1 MARLSSH
8 HLVTILILTSGLAA
22 CEGSGRLGE
31 FGSGIGRQATVPAD
45 PPPRQQTFTPAPM
58 GRVSTSTLPPVTSQP
73 LPPTAPSA
81 PPASS
86 GLPPAG
92 SSVPIDPTPSRPAAP
107 NPSLP
112 NPATPNVA
120 EPIVAPPVAPA
131 PTQTASRPPEPTS
144 AASAAPS
151 RTSVTGNW
159 TAKEAAGR
167 SCKVTLSGTPT
178 LDLYKAS
185 SAGCQSK
192 ELQRV
197 NAWEL
202 RGDEVYL
209 YEPGGGI
216 AARLKK
222 AGSNFEGS
230 ASKTGAPVTLSK

>member
-1 MARLSSH
+1 MARLSLH
-8 HLVTILILTSGLAA
+8 HCVAIAILAA
-22 CEGSGRLGE
+22 SLSACDSSGR
-31 FGSGIGRQATVPAD
+31 FGDSGGGGFGRSAVDPA
-45 PPPRQQTFTPAPM
+45 PPPRQQTFTPVPTS
-58 GRVSTSTLPPVTSQP
+58 RVSTSTLPPVTSQP
-73 LPPTAPSA
+73 LPAPTAAPNASPTAPSA
-81 PPASS
+81 PSAN

-92 SSVPIDPTPSRPAAP
+92 SSIPIDPTPARPAAP
-107 NPSLP
+107 
-112 NPATPNVA
+112 AVA
-120 EPIVAPPVAPA
+120 EPVVAPPPVAPV
-131 PTQTASRPPEPTS
+131 QTASRPEPAP

-185 SAGCQSK
+185 SVGCQSK

-209 YEPGGGI
+209 YEAGGGI

-222 AGSNFEGS
+222 SGSNYEGS

>member
-1 MARLSSH
+1 MTRVSPLQFAAVAFIASS
-8 HLVTILILTSGLAA
+8 LAA

-31 FGSGIGRQATVPAD
+31 FGGGGIGRQATAPT
-45 PPPRQQTFTPAPM
+45 PPVRQQTFTPAPTS
-58 GRVSTSTLPPVTSQP
+58 RVSTSTLPPVTSQP
-73 LPPTAPSA
+73 PTSGSALPPVSAPTSPSA
-81 PPASS
+81 GA
-86 GLPPAG
+86 LPPAG
-92 SSVPIDPTPSRPAAP
+92 SSIPIDPTPSAPPRSSTPTVAAP
-107 NPSLP
+107 EVPEQVTP
-112 NPATPNVA
+112 PA
-120 EPIVAPPVAPA
+120 A
-131 PTQTASRPPEPTS
+131 PTQTAARPEPAP
-144 AASAAPS
+144 AASAAPT

-159 TAKEAAGR
+159 VATETAGR
-167 SCKVTLSGTPT
+167 SCKITLSGTPT

-222 AGSNFEGS
+222 SGGNFEGS
-230 ASKTGAPVTLSK
+230 ASKTGAPLTLSK